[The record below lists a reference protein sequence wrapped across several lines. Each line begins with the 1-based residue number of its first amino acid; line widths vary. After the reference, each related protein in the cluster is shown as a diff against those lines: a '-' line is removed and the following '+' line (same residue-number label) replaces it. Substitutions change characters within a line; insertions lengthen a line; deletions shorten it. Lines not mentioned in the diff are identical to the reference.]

1 MHIKMAIL
9 ITSILAIL
17 FLCLYISKT
26 QDYSSLQKDNH
37 WLKEQHELARTKSI
51 EDSENEEPLNQDT
64 AMTAIRFNGFVP
76 EADGDWIKFMSQG
89 ERFLIDTG
97 RFPVLVLMKHYNLD
111 QAEYDMDLMHKAAHQ
126 VSDDIIMGK
135 VLFTGDNEDGI
146 AFQLVSIENK
156 YGHFRDS
163 LSRYINIIEETQSRM
178 SHIYNEMEKKKKEII
193 SIPRQIVAGEGGE
206 KKILS

>member
-1 MHIKMAIL
+1 MAIV

-51 EDSENEEPLNQDT
+51 EDSANEEPLNQDT
-64 AMTAIRFNGFVP
+64 AMKAIRFNGFVP

-111 QAEYDMDLMHKAAHQ
+111 QAEYDMDLMRKAAHQ

-135 VLFTGDNEDGI
+135 VFFTGDNEDGI

-178 SHIYNEMEKKKKEII
+178 SHIYNEMDKKKKEIM